1 MKPIIIAVLVLLLAA
16 SLPLAAQDEE
26 TLISGPVES
35 GGFGG
40 PSLRITKI
48 NGEVAVLVGGRGGW
62 IINHVFMIGGAGYG
76 LVTRTAAKTPGLLGE
91 KDLDIGYGGLEM
103 EYYSN
108 PSDLVHLS
116 VRLLLGGGGVAYRED
131 VMVSSHRDMDGF
143 FVAEPGISVN
153 LNVTHFFRIS
163 AGASY
168 RFVTGVDTPNDLLGH
183 PAPLTSNADLSG
195 PSALLTLKFGK
206 F

>member
-1 MKPIIIAVLVLLLAA
+1 MKPIVATLLML
-16 SLPLAAQDEE
+16 SLFTVLPLTAQEEE
-26 TLISGPVES
+26 TLVSGPVES

-48 NGEVAVLVGGRGGW
+48 NGETAVLVGGRGGW

-76 LVTRTAAKTPGLLGE
+76 LVTRNAAKTPGLLGE
-91 KDLDIGYGGLEM
+91 KDLDVGYGGLEM
-103 EYYSN
+103 EYYVN
-108 PSDLVHLS
+108 PNDLIHGS

-131 VMVSSHRDMDGF
+131 VMATSHRDMDGF
-143 FVAEPGISVN
+143 FVAEPGVSIN

-168 RFVTGVDTPNDLLGH
+168 RIVTGVDAPTDILGH